1 MNHNISLF
9 ELGFFTKY
17 NIGSIVSTTTT
28 PQIEEQVRDT
38 LVGRKTHINWANNIE
53 QSQHHYNLSKLLH
66 IAIAIKLIVRHET
79 PKN

>member
-1 MNHNISLF
+1 MNNMISLF

-17 NIGSIVSTTTT
+17 NIGGIVSAITT
-28 PQIEEQVRDT
+28 PPIEEHVRDILTGRNININT
-38 LVGRKTHINWANNIE
+38 LYNAE
-53 QSQHHYNLSKLLH
+53 QSQYYYNLSVLLP